1 MAIQRPYV
9 HGSSHRSVESFFL
22 WRGHVSAGVYATAA
36 STLCWSCPA
45 DARSDAATISALPN
59 VGKFPPIMKC
69 DPVFDLKTICRFD
82 AATMSMDRA
91 ILLIS
96 DRPDRSQELAR
107 RLGGLCACRTTGL
120 YEREST
126 PELVTAGQ
134 LFNYRVG
141 DAKHIWPESETPS

>member
-69 DPVFDLKTICRFD
+69 DPVFDPKTICRFD

-107 RLGGLCACRTTGL
+107 RLGRPLRVSNDRALRTGEHTGT
-120 YEREST
+120 RNRWPT
-126 PELVTAGQ
+126 IQ
-134 LFNYRVG
+134 LPR
-141 DAKHIWPESETPS
+141 WRR